1 MKYFSKHLLKRQFEL
16 FHTITRLQSVKKKI
30 NKSINQTLISYS
42 KDEREREKKR
52 RDSKTLPF
60 HRYRRYFFLQN
71 LLLVIKF
78 IFINNNINKYWK
90 VNSNKYWKY
99 WWRLSLTNNRFSFFL
114 SFFIVPTYLLTCC
127 WIIGVSRG
135 KTFLTKRTWND
146 VGN

>member
-1 MKYFSKHLLKRQFEL
+1 MS
-16 FHTITRLQSVKKKI
+16 KKK

-99 WWRLSLTNNRFSFFL
+99 
-114 SFFIVPTYLLTCC
+114 
-127 WIIGVSRG
+127 
-135 KTFLTKRTWND
+135 
-146 VGN
+146 